1 MNTRNHVLPPHPLKG
16 GGRIR
21 ITVLGALIAC
31 AISAAAQI
39 NVSQVVT
46 IGRNA
51 LYFEDYVLSIQYFNQ
66 AINADSTQA
75 EPYFY
80 RSVAKINL
88 DDYQGAEQD
97 ATRAIDIKPFI
108 VDAFRVRAVARQ
120 NQGNY
125 AGAISDYDAGLRL
138 RPEDK
143 MLIVNKAVCLG
154 ATKDYDGAQATYDR
168 LLAID
173 PRNDRAHLGLAHL
186 CLERGDTV
194 AARQHVD
201 RSIELS
207 KNNAGAYVIRA
218 EIQMRHDSDY
228 AGALESLNE
237 AIKLEPRQAS
247 YFVNRA
253 FMKYKLDDYFGAMAD
268 YDYAIGLDP
277 ASVEA
282 HFNRALLYTE
292 VGEYNKA
299 INDYSFVLKGDPD
312 NFMARYN
319 RAMVYMQTGENRRA
333 VADLTAVI
341 EKYPDFE
348 SGFIARAQAKQQ
360 MGDRRGSQADY
371 DHAMAMFRSK
381 HTRTSD
387 YDPAQ
392 IELEKAIEARQRGE
406 VPTETEGEVINR
418 FNTLLTV
425 TPENPIKPEYDNKQR
440 GRIQD
445 ANVEVE
451 PQPAFELT
459 YYSHDNKLNGKT
471 HYLREIAEVNDSHA
485 LPRTLTITG
494 NARRLTDDEI
504 AACFASIEYYNSLIS
519 TNPPRSIDYFARALD
534 YLLVKDTDRAIADC
548 DRALALN
555 PDFALAY
562 MLRAAARDLAIDIRR
577 AASTEGLA
585 TAPAMDSQASAVGH
599 TTAPAVALHQRQDAA
614 DMDAVIADLDSAL
627 AISPKN
633 PYALYNKALVL
644 VRQGNLTEA
653 ISCYSAALTIKPDL
667 AEAYY
672 NRGIT
677 YLRLGNRQ
685 QGVAD
690 LSKAGELGI
699 LPSYNVLKRMS
710 R

>member
-1 MNTRNHVLPPHPLKG
+1 MNVKRLL
-16 GGRIR
+16 
-21 ITVLGALIAC
+21 LAAC
-31 AISAAAQI
+31 LFAATAVTAGAQI
-39 NVSQVVT
+39 NVAQVVT

-66 AINADSTQA
+66 AIAADSTQA
-75 EPYFY
+75 EPFFY
-80 RSVAKINL
+80 RAVAKINL
-88 DDYQGAEQD
+88 DDYQGAEAD
-97 ATRAIDIKPFI
+97 ASRAIGIKPFI

-120 NQGNY
+120 NQGDYN
-125 AGAISDYDAGLRL
+125 GAVEDYDAGLRL

-143 MLIVNKAVCLG
+143 MFMVNKAVCLG
-154 ATKDYDGAQATYDR
+154 AVKNFDGAQETYDR
-168 LLAID
+168 LLAVD
-173 PRNDRAHLGLAHL
+173 PRNDRAYLGLAHL
-186 CLERGDTV
+186 CLQRGDTV
-194 AARQHVD
+194 AARNNVD

-207 KNNAGAYVIRA
+207 HNNAGAYVIRA
-218 EIQMRHDSDY
+218 EIQMRHDNDY

-277 ASVEA
+277 TSVEA
-282 HFNRALLYTE
+282 HFNRALLYSE

-299 INDYSFVLKGDPD
+299 INDYSYVLEGDPE

-333 VADLTAVI
+333 INDLTAVI

-360 MGDRRGSQADY
+360 LGDRRGSQADY
-371 DHAMAMFRSK
+371 DHAMAMFRRK
-381 HTRTSD
+381 NTRTSD

-392 IELEKAIEARQRGE
+392 IELEKIIAARERGE
-406 VPTETEGEVINR
+406 VPAESEREVINR

-425 TPENPIKPEYDNKQR
+425 TPDNPIKPEYDNRQR
-440 GRIQD
+440 GRVQD
-445 ANVEVE
+445 ANVEIE
-451 PQPAFELT
+451 AQQAFELT

-471 HYLREIAEVNDSHA
+471 HYLREIADVNDSHA
-485 LPRTLTITG
+485 LPRTLTITN

-504 AACFASIEYYNSLIS
+504 AACFASIEYYNSLIATS
-519 TNPPRSIDYFARALD
+519 TPRAVDYFARAID
-534 YLLVKDTDRAIADC
+534 YLLVKDTEHAIADC
-548 DRALALN
+548 DRALAIN
-555 PDFALAY
+555 PDFALAF

-577 AASTEGLA
+577 ATFNTDASPTADVKAQA
-585 TAPAMDSQASAVGH
+585 T
-599 TTAPAVALHQRQDAA
+599 LHAHEDAA
-614 DMDAVIADLDSAL
+614 DISAIIADLDSAL
-627 AISPKN
+627 ALSAKN
-633 PYALYNKALVL
+633 PYAFYNKALACEN
-644 VRQGNLTEA
+644 QGDLTGA
-653 ISCYSAALTIKPDL
+653 ISCYNSAIAIKPDL

-677 YLRLGNRQ
+677 YLRLGNKQ
-685 QGVAD
+685 QGIND

-699 LPSYNVLKRMS
+699 LPSYNVLKRMN